1 MSETNQEKI
10 KHEVTRLDAIRKI
23 DIMGLEKFLENIQ
36 KYPDRYPKNK
46 FEWIVWLQEP
56 VEDRVHF
63 DNKVF

>member
-1 MSETNQEKI
+1 MSEINHEEN

-36 KYPDRYPKNK
+36 KYLDRYPKNK

>member
-1 MSETNQEKI
+1 MCETN
-10 KHEVTRLDAIRKI
+10 HEVTRLDAIRKI

-36 KYPDRYPKNK
+36 KYSDRYPKNK
-46 FEWIVWLQEP
+46 FGWIVWLQEP